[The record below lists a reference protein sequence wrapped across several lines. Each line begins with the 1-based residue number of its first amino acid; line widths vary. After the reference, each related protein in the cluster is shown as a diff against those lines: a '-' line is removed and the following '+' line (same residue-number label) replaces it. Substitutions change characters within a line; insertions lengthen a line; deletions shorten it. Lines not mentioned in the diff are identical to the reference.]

1 MKLRVLALDYD
12 GTIATNGS
20 LHEEVRAAIAEVR
33 SRGIVVLLATGRMLS
48 DLRVL
53 LGDLEIFD
61 AVVAENGAVLALP
74 KVGRTFAFA
83 AAPQE
88 TLLELLR
95 MRGMHPR
102 QGSCVVELPATD
114 ARVALDSVRVL
125 QLPVSLQ
132 FNRDRLMLL
141 PQAISKATGL
151 REALRML
158 RLSEHNAIA
167 VGDAEND
174 HELLA
179 ACELG
184 YAVAW
189 GSPALQAA
197 ADGLVIGEG
206 PQAIAGWI
214 RRITA
219 TGSIHTASM
228 GRRRIVVGR
237 HDDGALA
244 TIPAR
249 GQNILIA
256 GGVSSG
262 KSSLAGL
269 LCERWLSQHYTIC
282 LFDAEGDY
290 GELEALPGVLLLGAD
305 GRLPEV
311 ADLVRVMR
319 HADVS
324 VVVDLVRQPLEE
336 KRRFVQSALPALF
349 AMRRES
355 GLPHRVVLDE
365 AHYFLCPGSCAVAT
379 AAPDAGLLVISYRV
393 RELDPRVLQ
402 SMGTVIST
410 RDSDPESARALRALC
425 DGKGTDEQWAALLAG
440 IPPDGAVLMPSRDD
454 PVREPRPFR
463 ASLRQTQHVRHR
475 HKYMDVPIQAGHE
488 FRFTF
493 ADGVVGSVARSL
505 QELVDVLGSVT
516 TDRIAPHVRRGDVS
530 RWIRE
535 VLRDEVLADTV
546 AGLESRWRMDAAA
559 DFNGSLIL
567 AVRSRYQ
574 VQDDFA

>member
-12 GTIATNGS
+12 GTIATNGT
-20 LHEEVRAAIAEVR
+20 LHDEVKAAIAEVR
-33 SRGIVVLLATGRMLS
+33 ARGIVVLLATGRMLS

-53 LGDLEIFD
+53 LGDLELFD

-74 KVGRTFAFA
+74 KLGRTFAFA

-88 TLLELLR
+88 ALLEYLR

-102 QGSCVVELPATD
+102 QGSCVVELPASD
-114 ARVALDSVRVL
+114 ARPALDAVRAL

-141 PQAISKATGL
+141 PQAVSKATGL

-158 RLSEHNAIA
+158 RLSAHNAIA

-179 ACELG
+179 ACEVG

-189 GSPALQAA
+189 GSPALQAV
-197 ADGLVIGEG
+197 ADGLVIGDG

-219 TGSIHTASM
+219 TGTIHTAPS

-237 HDDGALA
+237 HEDGSLA

-269 LCERWLSQHYTIC
+269 LCERWLSLRYTLC

-290 GELEALPGVLLLGAD
+290 GELESLPGVLLLGAD

-311 ADLVRVMR
+311 QDLVRVMR

-336 KRRFVQSALPALF
+336 KRRFVRSALPALF
-349 AMRRES
+349 AMRRDS

-365 AHYFLCPGSCAVAT
+365 AHYFLCPGSCAVMAAT
-379 AAPDAGLLVISYRV
+379 PDTGLLAVSYRV
-393 RELDPRVLQ
+393 RELDSRVLQ
-402 SMGTVIST
+402 SMGTVMST
-410 RDSDPESARALRALC
+410 RDTDPESARALRALC
-425 DGKGTDEQWAALLAG
+425 GGKGSDEQWASMLLE

-475 HKYMDVPIQAGHE
+475 HKYMDAPIQAGHE

-493 ADGVVGSVARSL
+493 ADGTVGSVARSL
-505 QELVDVLGSVT
+505 QELVDVLGSVAT
-516 TDRIAPHVRRGDVS
+516 ERIAAHIRRGDLS

-535 VLRDEVLADTV
+535 ILRDDVLANAV
-546 AGLESRWRMDAAA
+546 AGMEARWRMDPAT
-559 DFNGSLIL
+559 DFNGSVIH
-567 AVRSRYQ
+567 AVRGRYQ